1 MVDLD
6 NTLIAWDNPDG
17 TPELLAWLSEM
28 RENGLKVV
36 VVSNNKQARV
46 ARAVEKF
53 GVDYIWRAMKP
64 FAWGI
69 KSFKI
74 T

>member
-69 KSFKI
+69 KKL
-74 T
+74 